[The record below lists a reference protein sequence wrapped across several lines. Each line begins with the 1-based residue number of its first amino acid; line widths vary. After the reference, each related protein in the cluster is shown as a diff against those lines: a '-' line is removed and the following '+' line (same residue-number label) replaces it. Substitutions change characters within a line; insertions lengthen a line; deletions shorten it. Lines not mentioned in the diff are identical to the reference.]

1 MIREYNVRKK
11 LIVKKE
17 NMMEKT
23 IIKDIIMNVRT
34 CLKIKKKSKKS
45 GIII

>member
-17 NMMEKT
+17 HMMEKT
-23 IIKDIIMNVRT
+23 IIKDIIMNVRI
-34 CLKIKKKSKKS
+34 CFKIKKNLKKVV
-45 GIII
+45 